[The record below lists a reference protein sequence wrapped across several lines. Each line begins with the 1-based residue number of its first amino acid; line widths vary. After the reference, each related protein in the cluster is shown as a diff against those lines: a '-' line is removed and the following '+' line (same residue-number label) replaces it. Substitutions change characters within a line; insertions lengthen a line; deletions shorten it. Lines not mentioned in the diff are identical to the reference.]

1 MKKSIINA
9 IDSIETSS
17 EMNEVIELIKIKQK
31 QLRAVKALNVKNSI
45 SVGSPVL
52 VNSRSGTEEGTVT
65 KIKRTKAVVEINGRL
80 WNCPLSI
87 LKAV

>member
-52 VNSRSGTEEGTVT
+52 VNSRSGTEEVLLLKSNVLKQLLKSTAVFGTV
-65 KIKRTKAVVEINGRL
+65 L
-80 WNCPLSI
+80 YQS
-87 LKAV
+87 

>member
-1 MKKSIINA
+1 MSFSGIPNLRKNWLINR
-9 IDSIETSS
+9 
-17 EMNEVIELIKIKQK
+17 KIKQK

-45 SVGSPVL
+45 SVGAPVI
-52 VNSRSGTEEGTVT
+52 VDSRSGAEKGIVT

-80 WNCPLSI
+80 WNCGISI